1 MYSFN
6 LRQWKKFDEV
16 WCCVCK
22 NVVNSEIFAKDF
34 IQIDI
39 MDLCLLPC
47 SWFCFKRRLES
58 VVKVFISEVVLTN
71 LKMSEPIDAN

>member
-1 MYSFN
+1 M
-6 LRQWKKFDEV
+6 
-16 WCCVCK
+16 
-22 NVVNSEIFAKDF
+22 FAKDF

-47 SWFCFKRRLES
+47 SWFFFKRRLES